1 MVNTK
6 RNNTNTTLIQYQEQA
21 ISELKATV
29 VLSIIYNSI
38 AGDRLEQQQRG
49 AADTTMVE
57 EVWPKVRNFLA
68 GYNSGLCLVLAGH
81 PFDTIKVRLQ
91 SEGTLSTRFKGPLHC
106 VRETITNEGVRGL
119 YKGMAAPLFATG
131 AINSVLFG
139 TQYNV
144 VQHIVALD
152 ERTVPRTTDHM
163 KGALFTGAF
172 ISFLVTPMEGVK
184 ARLQV
189 QYGSSGTATAGSM
202 KYKGPIDCAVKV
214 TKEHGV
220 FRGIYRGW
228 LPVVLSRMSN
238 YSYFGGQVFF
248 SGMIAGMVGVNVET
262 GEKLPIGYSLISGG
276 CAGCTYWLSCY
287 PFDVVKNRMM
297 ASSEGSMYR
306 GMSSTFRHILTT
318 EGWRGLF
325 VGFAP
330 CMLRAFPAN
339 AAAFFGFEMAN
350 RYLP

>member
-1 MVNTK
+1 MDKPNK
-6 RNNTNTTLIQYQEQA
+6 NP
-21 ISELKATV
+21 
-29 VLSIIYNSI
+29 
-38 AGDRLEQQQRG
+38 
-49 AADTTMVE
+49 
-57 EVWPKVRNFLA
+57 VWTRVRNFLA

-91 SEGTLSTRFKGPLHC
+91 SEGLHSKRFQGPMHCLKETLAH
-106 VRETITNEGVRGL
+106 EGVRGL

-139 TQYNV
+139 TQYSV
-144 VQHIVALD
+144 VQQIVAS
-152 ERTVPRTTDHM
+152 EGRTVARTTDHM
-163 KGALFTGAF
+163 RGALFTGAF

-189 QYGSSGTATAGSM
+189 QYSAASSSATSASGRGSLL
-202 KYKGPIDCAVKV
+202 YKGPIDCAVKITRQHGL
-214 TKEHGV
+214 TKGL
-220 FRGIYRGW
+220 YRGW
-228 LPVVLSRMSN
+228 VPVVLSRMSN
-238 YSYFGGQVFF
+238 YSYFGGQIFF
-248 SGMIAGMVGVNVET
+248 SGAIATAIGINLEA
-262 GEKLPIGYSLISGG
+262 GEKLPVGYSLISGG
-276 CAGCTYWLSCY
+276 FAGCTYWLSCY

-297 ASSEGSMYR
+297 AAPDEMAYK
-306 GMSSTFRHILTT
+306 GMTDCFRQILRH

-350 RYLP
+350 RVLPREL